1 MNEFE
6 SKIMVE
12 EEEDNYL
19 DGKFM
24 NSMHRDGTIWN
35 IAMMILLLAFPV
47 VVGIIFSAMPDWA
60 AVGKG
65 LLATAPMYWAVGIV
79 EVISYVP
86 MLGAGGSYLS
96 FVTGNISNLKL
107 PCALNA
113 LESNGVKAQSEE
125 GEIISTIAIAVSSI
139 VTTVIIILGVVL
151 IIPLTPILENPVLD
165 PAFAQLLPALF
176 GALGVVFISKNW
188 KIAVAPILL
197 MLILFI
203 FVPAINTSTVGIMV
217 PVGVLFT
224 LGVSRILYKRGLL

>member
-1 MNEFE
+1 MTNKKQY
-6 SKIMVE
+6 SYMDSV
-12 EEEDNYL
+12 
-19 DGKFM
+19 
-24 NSMHRDGTIWN
+24 HRDGRIWN
-35 IAMMILLLAFPV
+35 LIMMVVITMFPII
-47 VVGIIFSAMPDWA
+47 VGIIFSAMPDWA

-65 LLATAPMYWAVGIV
+65 LIATAPMYWAVGVV
-79 EVISYVP
+79 ETVTYIP

-113 LESNGVKAQSEE
+113 LESAEVDVKSEE

-151 IIPLTPILENPVLD
+151 IIPLSPLLDNPTLK
-165 PAFAQLLPALF
+165 PAFDQLLPALF
-176 GALGVVFISKNW
+176 GALGVVFVSKNW
-188 KIAVAPILL
+188 KIAIAPVTL

-217 PVGVLFT
+217 PVGVIFT
-224 LGVSRILYKRGLL
+224 LVMSKLLYKLGWL